1 MMILSKQNKLIKE
14 VEADAFLKYL
24 VPDLKKMNPI
34 LMEEFFRDFSLHRQ
48 MVVLTVI
55 NAYNTFANQWC
66 DNFENN
72 VTQNVFPY
80 ISKET
85 AGAFIRAFYDRIR
98 KCPILKGHTKEYLH
112 ETDPK
117 KQTEDHYLIPEFTAS
132 KMIIELLILG
142 EAGRYDNESLL
153 LHIMRSCNV
162 IKCTTDFNF
171 SLKNN
176 KDEEGLR
183 HLDGYLNHNIILY
196 DKDKRTKT
204 CDSEPMIINFENLPT
219 NKGLFIT
226 DMYYPQ
232 LKYYTNRMFV
242 ADYSE
247 LKKLGRPKIKIKKIK

>member
-1 MMILSKQNKLIKE
+1 MILSKQNKLIKE
-14 VEADAFLKYL
+14 VEACAFLKYL

-80 ISKET
+80 ISKES
-85 AGAFIRAFYDRIR
+85 AGAFIRSFYDRIR
-98 KCPILKGHTKEYLH
+98 KLHVLKGYTKAYLH
-112 ETDPK
+112 ETDPTK
-117 KQTEDHYLIPEFTAS
+117 RTEDHYLIPEQAAS
-132 KMIIELLILG
+132 KMLIELLVLG
-142 EAGRYDNESLL
+142 ERGRYDNESLL
-153 LHIMRSCNV
+153 FHIMRMCNV
-162 IKCTTDFNF
+162 IKCTTHENNNI
-171 SLKNN
+171 LKNN

-183 HLDGYLNHNIILY
+183 HLDGYLKHNIILY
-196 DKDKRTKT
+196 DKDKRTKS
-204 CDSEPMIINFENLPT
+204 CDSEPMIINFENLPS

-226 DMYYPQ
+226 DMYYPE

-242 ADYSE
+242 ADHLE
-247 LKKLGRPKIKIKKIK
+247 LKKLGRPKIKK